1 CTRLYSAN
9 FYLEYSH
16 FW

>member
-1 CTRLYSAN
+1 CTRLYSGN
-9 FYLEYSH
+9 LYVEYFH

>member
-1 CTRLYSAN
+1 CSRLYSGN
-9 FYLEYSH
+9 FYLEYFH

>member
-1 CTRLYSAN
+1 CTRLYSGN
-9 FYLEYSH
+9 LYLEYFH

>member
-9 FYLEYSH
+9 FYLEYFH